1 MPITAPARRSPKER
15 ARAQRARPGWL
26 AAAAVGLLMRRAPW
40 LAACLRPAL
49 PPQDVEEV
57 LQKTFL
63 AVWKGASGYGP
74 RGMPQAWVIYAT
86 RPERGLQ

>member
-1 MPITAPARRSPKER
+1 
-15 ARAQRARPGWL
+15 
-26 AAAAVGLLMRRAPW
+26 MRRAPW